1 LGTFCIYL
9 FENSVKNVSIDDG
22 VRDDGRSL
30 RSYVVFLQEQRE
42 APNGSCSAFQQG
54 AENAKRSTD
63 FISQVET
70 TAAAKSAILKV
81 VF

>member
-30 RSYVVFLQEQRE
+30 RSYVVFLQEQQRGE
-42 APNGSCSAFQQG
+42 APERRGGCAA
-54 AENAKRSTD
+54 AENAKRSSD
-63 FISQVET
+63 FIS
-70 TAAAKSAILKV
+70 
-81 VF
+81 